1 MRYKFIKSNRMDLE
15 IREQLFIVGGAT
27 SGFGRAICLQLVSE
41 GASVIA
47 VARGEEKLQQL
58 QQIASNQIQ
67 YICGDITNEEVHQRI
82 ATFLGNRKLHGI
94 VINAGGPPAKTVME
108 TTIEDWD
115 GAYFSLLRWKILFI
129 QRFLPSLIQNRYG
142 RILFIESA
150 TVKQP
155 LENLVL
161 SNSLRAAVVGMVKT
175 LSQEVSLSGVTLNVL
190 APGSHNTP
198 AIDRIYKKKSEQSGI
213 PFDQVK
219 TNAIQ
224 QIPVGFLGEAAHFAS
239 LALWLLSPHS
249 NFITGQ
255 TITVDGGAVKG
266 IMG

>member
-1 MRYKFIKSNRMDLE
+1 MNLQINN
-15 IREQLFIVGGAT
+15 QLFIVGGAT
-27 SGFGRAICLQLVSE
+27 SGFGKAITLQLVAE
-41 GASVIA
+41 GALVVA

-58 QQIASNQIQ
+58 KQIAPSQIE
-67 YICGDITNEEVHQRI
+67 YISGDITQQNVHVQLLTLI
-82 ATFLGNRKLHGI
+82 GNRTLHGM

-108 TTIEDWD
+108 TTAEDWD
-115 GAYFSLLRWKILFI
+115 LAYHSLLRWKVLFT
-129 QRFLPSLIQNRYG
+129 QMFLPVLMKNRYG

-175 LSQEVSLSGVTLNVL
+175 LSQEVASSGVTLNIL
-190 APGSHNTP
+190 GPGSHNTP
-198 AIDRIYKKKSEQSGI
+198 AIDRVYRKKSEQTGI

-219 TNAIQ
+219 STAIE
-224 QIPVGFLGEAAHFAS
+224 QIPVGFLGEASDFAS
-239 LALWLLSPHS
+239 LATWLLSPYS
-249 NFITGQ
+249 RFITGQ